1 MIRRPPRSTR
11 TDTLFPYTT
20 LFRSGRHRPLMEF
33 AFRSGRGR
41 SRLGRHQGG
50 FRRDRNIQLQLRN
63 AVLDRM
69 RWLRR
74 WSPSLAASLVAIAV
88 TAPPAPARA
97 QPEAPVHGVLHVH
110 GVARPCT
117 AVPAPPHRPAP

>member
-1 MIRRPPRSTR
+1 
-11 TDTLFPYTT
+11 
-20 LFRSGRHRPLMEF
+20 MEF

-74 WSPSLAASLVAIAV
+74 WSPSLAASLVVIAV
-88 TAPPAPARA
+88 TAAPAPARA
-97 QPEAPVHGVLHVH
+97 QLEAPVIGVIDVQGVLRAST
-110 GVARPCT
+110 GVQERKRT
-117 AVPAPPHRPAP
+117 RLNSRH